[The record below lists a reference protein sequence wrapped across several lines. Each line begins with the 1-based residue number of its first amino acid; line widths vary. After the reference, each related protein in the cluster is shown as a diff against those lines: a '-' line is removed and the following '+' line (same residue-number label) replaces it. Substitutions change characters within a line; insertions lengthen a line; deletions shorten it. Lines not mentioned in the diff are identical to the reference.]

1 MRSQRVIP
9 GYVRMWYECKREC
22 VRVTLIC
29 EWPCRI
35 FAISRLDFKLCA
47 IECKMDRL
55 ECEDECNAYLFRKL
69 PSRYLR
75 ESRRRLYRPENE
87 SEPIAKRR
95 FRRRRFR
102 RINSDLKWGNFIKW
116 INILSCLIK
125 WDIKWYTFRT
135 YVGCLFI
142 FSLKKNVLIHGSW
155 VYNYI
160 CNQYLSPLKLWIW
173 IPFMARCTRY
183 NLMR

>member
-1 MRSQRVIP
+1 MFSQLHCKLYLIFFFQRILSLFLFPLLCCLILHVVSVRSQRVIP

-35 FAISRLDFKLCA
+35 FAISRLDFKFCA

-55 ECEDECNAYLFRKL
+55 ECQDECNSYLFRKL
-69 PSRYLR
+69 PSRYLP

-95 FRRRRFR
+95 GFGRRRFR
-102 RINSDLKWGNFIKW
+102 RINSDLKWGNCHKMNKYLVLFGKMRYQMLYISDLCW
-116 INILSCLIK
+116 LSF
-125 WDIKWYTFRT
+125 Y
-135 YVGCLFI
+135 LF
-142 FSLKKNVLIHGSW
+142 FLKKM
-155 VYNYI
+155 
-160 CNQYLSPLKLWIW
+160 
-173 IPFMARCTRY
+173 F
-183 NLMR
+183 

>member
-9 GYVRMWYECKREC
+9 GYVHMWYECKREC

-95 FRRRRFR
+95 FGRRRFR
-102 RINSDLKWGNFIKW
+102 RINSDLK
-116 INILSCLIK
+116 
-125 WDIKWYTFRT
+125 
-135 YVGCLFI
+135 
-142 FSLKKNVLIHGSW
+142 
-155 VYNYI
+155 
-160 CNQYLSPLKLWIW
+160 
-173 IPFMARCTRY
+173 
-183 NLMR
+183 